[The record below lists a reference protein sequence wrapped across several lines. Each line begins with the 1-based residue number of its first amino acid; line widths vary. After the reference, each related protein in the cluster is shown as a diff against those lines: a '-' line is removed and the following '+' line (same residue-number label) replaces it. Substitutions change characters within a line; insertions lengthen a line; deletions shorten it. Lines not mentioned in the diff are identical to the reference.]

1 MVKLKNRN
9 WWWIRICHHQ
19 LQLVN
24 RVHLEH
30 LNHQL
35 QQQQVILL
43 YQQQILNGIK
53 LLNYNYLM
61 DERFRIYFFEEN
73 KKNFEFDISLDYY

>member
-1 MVKLKNRN
+1 
-9 WWWIRICHHQ
+9 
-19 LQLVN
+19 
-24 RVHLEH
+24 
-30 LNHQL
+30 
-35 QQQQVILL
+35 
-43 YQQQILNGIK
+43 